1 MQRRDFLKTSL
12 AAGSVAA
19 MSPLAAAA
27 EAKSTSAVAPARE
40 FYELRR
46 YQLRRGPMQTRFDE
60 FARDVALP
68 AWNRAGVGPIGVFDV
83 MFGPGAPAKYV
94 LLPYRS
100 LAAFLEAR
108 ERTAADPAIQQ
119 APFTNVP
126 ATDPAYLGVESSLFH
141 AFRTMP
147 KLELPKETKGNQP
160 RVFELRI
167 YQSHSRQ
174 AARKKI
180 EMFDTGEIALFRKT
194 GLTPVFF
201 GESLIGG
208 QQPNLTYLLVFPDM
222 AAREKNWDT
231 FRNHPEWKVMSSR
244 PGFTDP
250 EIVTNITN
258 LFLRPTAYSQI

>member
-1 MQRRDFLKTSL
+1 MQRRDFLKSSV
-12 AAGSVAA
+12 AAGSVVA
-19 MSPLAAAA
+19 MSTLAAAA
-27 EAKSTSAVAPARE
+27 AESKSAKPAPARE

-46 YQLRRGPMQTRFDE
+46 YQLRRGNQPARFDD

-83 MFGPGAPAKYV
+83 ALGPGAPAKYV
-94 LLPYRS
+94 LLPHKS
-100 LAAFLEAR
+100 LDAFLEAR

-119 APFTNVP
+119 APFSTVP
-126 ATDPAYLGVESSLFH
+126 ATDPAYVGVESSLLQ

-160 RVFELRI
+160 RVFELRT
-167 YQSHSRQ
+167 YESHNRK
-174 AARKKI
+174 AARKKV

-222 AAREKNWDT
+222 AAREKSWDT
-231 FRNHPEWKVMSSR
+231 FRNHPEWKVMSSQ
-244 PGFTDP
+244 PGFTDA

-258 LFLRPTAYSQI
+258 TLLKPTAYSQI

>member
-1 MQRRDFLKTSL
+1 MQRRDFLKSSV

-19 MSPLAAAA
+19 MSTLATAA
-27 EAKSTSAVAPARE
+27 ESKSAQPAPARE

-46 YQLRRGPMQTRFDE
+46 YQLRRGNQPARFDE
-60 FARDVALP
+60 FARDAALP

-83 MFGPGAPAKYV
+83 VLGPGAPAKYV
-94 LLPYRS
+94 LLPHKS
-100 LAAFLEAR
+100 LDAFMEAR

-119 APFTNVP
+119 APFSNVP
-126 ATDPAYLGVESSLFH
+126 ATDPAYVGVESSLFL
-141 AFRTMP
+141 AFRTLP

-160 RVFELRI
+160 RVFELRT
-167 YQSHSRQ
+167 YESHSRK
-174 AARKKI
+174 AARKKV

-222 AAREKNWDT
+222 AAREKSWDT
-231 FRNHPEWKVMSSR
+231 FRNHPEWKVMSSQ
-244 PGFTDP
+244 PGFTDA

-258 LFLRPTAYSQI
+258 TLLKPTAYSQI